1 MPGLAA
7 GRLRH
12 RVEIWRY
19 TDTPLSGGRPGY
31 DRVWKMVRRVPAEV
45 IGQSGREAVI
55 DRSLQGVSSFRITI
69 RWRADL
75 STEDQLRLKD
85 GRTLAIRS
93 MEADSSGS
101 VWWSIL
107 ADTQAQAMG

>member
-31 DRVWKMVRRVPAEV
+31 DRTWLKVRTVRAEV

-55 DRSLQGVSSFRITI
+55 DKSLQGISSFRITM

-75 STEDQLRLKD
+75 STEDQLRLRD

-93 MEADSSGS
+93 MEADSSGA